1 MTDTDQPA
9 EHPAAPAAP
18 DASAKP
24 APAPDAAADTPAP
37 AASTDSRDTAEE
49 FGGRG
54 GPDPTR
60 FGDWEKNG
68 RCVDF

>member
-1 MTDTDQPA
+1 MTDTDKKSPEADADKKPA
-9 EHPAAPAAP
+9 E
-18 DASAKP
+18 SADKKK
-24 APAPDAAADTPAP
+24 
-37 AASTDSRDTAEE
+37 EV
-49 FGGRG
+49 GGRA